1 MQIDRLK
8 NGCLTKRSTRFVLV
22 DADVISRNKNDR
34 NQRMF
39 RWGELTPPKHSVCV
53 RLHTQIERDH
63 VCLHTRQWRDSS
75 AGHCPDMRVKTMK
88 GNAHIL
94 YDKSFL

>member
-22 DADVISRNKNDR
+22 DADVISGNKNYR

-39 RWGELTPPKHSVCV
+39 RWGELTAWAV